1 VSDTAVAAR
10 PARRDAERTTLD
22 RFLELVPVIC
32 VALIVLMILF
42 WEAAVR
48 KTPTVFSDELEWSQL
63 SRAIAAT
70 GHAARRGEPAPFKSL
85 YAYLIAPAWWLHS
98 THAAYTAIK
107 YLNAVVMS
115 LAAIPTYLLA
125 RRLVSPAAAAAA
137 AVLSLCTSAFFYM
150 TLILPEVLA
159 YPWACL
165 CAYLSFRALS
175 GDGRRWTA
183 AAIVACLVA
192 VEVRG
197 ELVCEGAALAVAA
210 LVLWLAGPRMRRLR
224 ASWSVFDYAGAAL
237 LALGALI
244 VLNRIA
250 SSQSSEWAVTTQN
263 WKSRIWHLGFE
274 SGSALAIG
282 LGVLPA
288 VAGLAS
294 LWIPERRMDSRWRAF
309 AALLLGSI
317 VAFGTY
323 TGIKAA
329 YLSITFGTYVEERN
343 LIYLAPL
350 LLIGACVWFQSRR
363 GSIVSLAL
371 AATAVGWLILAYGY
385 QLGYPYGESPG
396 YGIAAM
402 ANRAFYWNQGDIHD
416 ALVVTL
422 ALSVLLALVPLTRRV
437 PNVAR
442 ASVSVVAALA
452 VGTWMLAGEVTSAR
466 GSNSGANAF
475 VAHLPQPL
483 DWVDVETHDQ
493 PVTYLGQALGN
504 DDGLWLTEFWN
515 RSIKHIWSLDG
526 TAPGPGPTLTP
537 DLAKPDGE
545 LRFDPGTPY
554 VLADNG
560 VHMVGTPLD
569 SPTGFSLVLYRIS
582 HPWRLSESYYGRDPD
597 GWIANKNDAT
607 YAYFGPITSGVLHV
621 DISRASFCPSNAPG
635 TTAVVRIGPV
645 ALNEQRAPVV
655 DHALLVRRI
664 HVKNCS
670 DHHIDMRVRP
680 PVAVSVHVTQ
690 LVRATDYGISDDR
703 LLGVVFSG
711 SVTKTR

>member
-1 VSDTAVAAR
+1 
-10 PARRDAERTTLD
+10 
-22 RFLELVPVIC
+22 
-32 VALIVLMILF
+32 
-42 WEAAVR
+42 
-48 KTPTVFSDELEWSQL
+48 
-63 SRAIAAT
+63 
-70 GHAARRGEPAPFKSL
+70 
-85 YAYLIAPAWWLHS
+85 
-98 THAAYTAIK
+98 
-107 YLNAVVMS
+107 
-115 LAAIPTYLLA
+115 
-125 RRLVSPAAAAAA
+125 
-137 AVLSLCTSAFFYM
+137 
-150 TLILPEVLA
+150 
-159 YPWACL
+159 
-165 CAYLSFRALS
+165 
-175 GDGRRWTA
+175 
-183 AAIVACLVA
+183 
-192 VEVRG
+192 
-197 ELVCEGAALAVAA
+197 
-210 LVLWLAGPRMRRLR
+210 
-224 ASWSVFDYAGAAL
+224 
-237 LALGALI
+237 
-244 VLNRIA
+244 
-250 SSQSSEWAVTTQN
+250 
-263 WKSRIWHLGFE
+263 
-274 SGSALAIG
+274 
-282 LGVLPA
+282 
-288 VAGLAS
+288 
-294 LWIPERRMDSRWRAF
+294 
-309 AALLLGSI
+309 
-317 VAFGTY
+317 
-323 TGIKAA
+323 
-329 YLSITFGTYVEERN
+329 
-343 LIYLAPL
+343 
-350 LLIGACVWFQSRR
+350 
-363 GSIVSLAL
+363 
-371 AATAVGWLILAYGY
+371 
-385 QLGYPYGESPG
+385 
-396 YGIAAM
+396 
-402 ANRAFYWNQGDIHD
+402 
-416 ALVVTL
+416 
-422 ALSVLLALVPLTRRV
+422 
-437 PNVAR
+437 
-442 ASVSVVAALA
+442 
-452 VGTWMLAGEVTSAR
+452 MLAGEVTSAR